1 MWAAIWPFITSI
13 SGKAWKY
20 IAGFFAAI
28 GIVIWAYFS
37 GRKSRQRQLYL
48 DNAEV
53 NRRMYEES
61 LKGPKSKEEL
71 VERIRGKGL

>member
-37 GRKSRQRQLYL
+37 GRKSRQRQLEK
-48 DNAEV
+48 DNANV
-53 NRRMYEES
+53 TNRMCEES
-61 LKGPKSKEEL
+61 TKSPKSKEEL
-71 VERIRGKGL
+71 TDRLREKGL